1 MAVTSTAMTTVA
13 NFGRLLSISYGQARI
28 RLHSASRKHGTLYVG
43 VTSNL
48 SARIYQHKQ
57 GTASAFTRRYKVH
70 RLVYFEEFELITDA
84 IRREN
89 TSMGGRAPGRYAP
102 LKRSIPIGRI

>member
-1 MAVTSTAMTTVA
+1 MAKRGYVYI
-13 NFGRLLSISYGQARI
+13 L
-28 RLHSASRKHGTLYVG
+28 ASRKHGTLYTG

-70 RLVYFEEFELITDA
+70 RLVYFEAYGSILEARTRERALKRW
-84 IRREN
+84 RREWKFDLIEKLN
-89 TSMGGRAPGRYAP
+89 PDWRDLTVQLAS
-102 LKRSIPIGRI
+102 

>member
-1 MAVTSTAMTTVA
+1 MAKRGYVYI
-13 NFGRLLSISYGQARI
+13 L
-28 RLHSASRKHGTLYVG
+28 ASRKHGTLYVG

-89 TSMGGRAPGRYAP
+89 TIRAGRAPGRYAP
-102 LKRSIPIGRI
+102 LKRSIPIGRL